1 MCPPRPPPPAYVP
14 GSPELKIIRKWYV
27 KSPHSWTRLYSD
39 KWEGGCQ
46 LVGNVKKLATKGC
59 WLRRGLCHT
68 MVLQPFYP
76 TLFYTD
82 SYPFPLNVSALLCY
96 DTPLLHPFHISQNM
110 ALQRYPASFQSAMKS
125 TWRVWR
131 AVNWCALVRAHL
143 SKWKP
148 FHRQPPVFF
157 TGSPEYFVNCHQK
170 YFVKCSPPL
179 RIVTTW
185 TPRRTLLKLWNCQHG
200 HLRNL
205 LYNEIIVA

>member
-1 MCPPRPPPPAYVP
+1 MREGVNWW
-14 GSPELKIIRKWYV
+14 ERV
-27 KSPHSWTRLYSD
+27 KNWPQRDVDS
-39 KWEGGCQ
+39 GG
-46 LVGNVKKLATKGC
+46 
-59 WLRRGLCHT
+59 GLCHT

-110 ALQRYPASFQSAMKS
+110 ALLLYPASFQSAMKS

-131 AVNWCALVRAHL
+131 AVNWCALVWAHL

-185 TPRRTLLKLWNCQHG
+185 GPRRTLLQLWKCQRG

-205 LYNEIIVA
+205 LYNEIVVVERPLTVKWLFINYCLFLEWEIIFS